1 MSLDKGESLVVS
13 GVVSIKQSLE
23 ARIPLQLLHPGTQS
37 QLMKQ
42 KQTISNLRNP
52 PEAKV
57 NLYLNFVLLLK
68 SIYPVKIIHKSTRCE
83 YRLRKTYG
91 TKPGAPLA
99 PLKLPLGRAPSLP
112 RNFLF
117 FRSSCF
123 FPNPF
128 SFAT

>member
-68 SIYPVKIIHKSTRCE
+68 SIYPVKLSTR
-83 YRLRKTYG
+83 
-91 TKPGAPLA
+91 APDV
-99 PLKLPLGRAPSLP
+99 
-112 RNFLF
+112 NID
-117 FRSSCF
+117 
-123 FPNPF
+123 
-128 SFAT
+128 

>member
-57 NLYLNFVLLLK
+57 NLYLNFILILNEHL
-68 SIYPVKIIHKSTRCE
+68 SSENYPQEHQILI
-83 YRLRKTYG
+83 
-91 TKPGAPLA
+91 
-99 PLKLPLGRAPSLP
+99 
-112 RNFLF
+112 
-117 FRSSCF
+117 
-123 FPNPF
+123 
-128 SFAT
+128 